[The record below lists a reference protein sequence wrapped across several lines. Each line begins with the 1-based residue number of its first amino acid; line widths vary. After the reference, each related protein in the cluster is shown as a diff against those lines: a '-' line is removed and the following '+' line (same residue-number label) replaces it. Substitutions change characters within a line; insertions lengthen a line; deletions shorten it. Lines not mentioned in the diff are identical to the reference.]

1 MAVVGVSTG
10 GEVRWGRILKIRNW
24 KHFCFACR
32 ATTGDDMAKWRLQL
46 DLAHQK
52 GLETSLHE
60 ISDCSGDTSTG
71 EVCWGGILKIGQR
84 RFCLW
89 SHNLLCY
96 VKMDGAAGFS
106 ASNRYRNDPPKHS
119 NCS

>member
-71 EVCWGGILKIGQR
+71 GEVCWGGILKIGQT
-84 RFCLW
+84 F
-89 SHNLLCY
+89 LLMEPQPVMLRQNGWHSWIRL
-96 VKMDGAAGFS
+96 VKLV
-106 ASNRYRNDPPKHS
+106 
-119 NCS
+119 